1 MADRNYED
9 WLTTYVQ
16 YASYA
21 EAPRIIHFWAGVSA
35 VAGALRRRVWFDQL
49 KFVWYPS
56 FFVIFVGP
64 PAVITK
70 STTADGSMSLL
81 KAVPGIK
88 FGPDSVTW
96 QKMCETLAGSAES
109 FEYLDKWIPMSAVT
123 FVASEL
129 GSLIDFEDDGMINFL
144 IELWDG
150 KKSYEKQTKTS
161 GSDTIEAPW
170 VNILGCTTPQW
181 IAANMNA
188 TTMGGGFTS
197 RCVFV
202 YGDKKERPVAY
213 IKKMAPPNYEETKL
227 KLTQDLEHIA
237 TRLCGEYTLTPEAEA
252 WGEAWYGKLWA
263 HDYKA
268 DNPAWLNGYI
278 GRKQAHMHKLAMILA
293 ASKRDELVITLEDL
307 QLANFMLQQLEPSM
321 ESVFCQAG
329 KSEDGVYSDR
339 FVSILKAKGELPY
352 RDAYRLLL
360 SYFPDSRKLENI
372 MTALQRA
379 GLIQVLADRKPEVM
393 RYCGPN

>member
-1 MADRNYED
+1 
-9 WLTTYVQ
+9 
-16 YASYA
+16 
-21 EAPRIIHFWAGVSA
+21 
-35 VAGALRRRVWFDQL
+35 
-49 KFVWYPS
+49 
-56 FFVIFVGP
+56 
-64 PAVITK
+64 
-70 STTADGSMSLL
+70 MSLL

-109 FEYLDKWIPMSAVT
+109 FEYQEKWIPMSAVT

-161 GSDTIEAPW
+161 GDDTIEAPW

-197 RCVFV
+197 RCIFI

-213 IKKMAPPNYEETKL
+213 IKKLAPPNYEATKL
-227 KLTQDLEHIA
+227 ALIQDLEHIA
-237 TRLCGEYTLTPEAEA
+237 TKLCGEYVLTPDAES
-252 WGEAWYGKLWA
+252 WGEAWYNSLWA
-263 HDYKA
+263 HDYKP

-293 ASKRDELVITLEDL
+293 ASQRDELVITLEDL
-307 QLANFMLQQLEPSM
+307 KLANLMLQQLEPSM
-321 ESVFCQAG
+321 DSVFSHAG
-329 KSEDGVYSDR
+329 KTEDGMYIDR
-339 FVSILKAKGELPY
+339 FVGIVKAKGELPY
-352 RDAYRLLL
+352 QEAYRLLH
-360 SYFPDSRKLENI
+360 SYFPDSRRLENALV
-372 MTALQRA
+372 ALQRA
-379 GLIQVLADRKPEVM
+379 NLVQVIAGPSPVM
-393 RYCGPN
+393 KYTGSV